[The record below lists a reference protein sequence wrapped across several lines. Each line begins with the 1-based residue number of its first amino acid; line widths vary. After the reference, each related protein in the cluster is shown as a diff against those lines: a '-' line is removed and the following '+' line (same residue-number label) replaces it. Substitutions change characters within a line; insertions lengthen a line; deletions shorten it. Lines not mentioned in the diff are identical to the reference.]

1 MNYQDYI
8 KTELLI
14 LIPVLYFIGIGL
26 KKSKLPDKWIPIL
39 LGVSAVVL
47 SAVWVIA
54 TADING
60 LQETASAIFT
70 AVTQGVLVAGASVY
84 ANQLY
89 IQAKK
94 EE

>member
-1 MNYQDYI
+1 MHYQEYI

-26 KKSKLPDKWIPIL
+26 KKSRLPDNWIPALLGMISIL
-39 LGVSAVVL
+39 LSTA
-47 SAVWVIA
+47 WVMATGEIA
-54 TADING
+54 N
-60 LQETASAIFT
+60 LQELSNALFT
-70 AVTQGVLVAGASVY
+70 AVTQGVLLAGASVY

-89 IQAKK
+89 VQAKK

>member
-14 LIPVLYFIGIGL
+14 LVPVLYFVGIGL
-26 KKSKLPDKWIPIL
+26 KKSKIPNKWIPVI
-39 LGVSAVVL
+39 LGVSAVLL
-47 SAVWVIA
+47 SAIWVIA
-54 TADING
+54 TTDITG
-60 LQETASAIFT
+60 LQEAASAIFT

>member
-14 LIPVLYFIGIGL
+14 MIPVLYFIGIGL
-26 KKSKLPDKWIPIL
+26 KKSKLPDKWIPL
-39 LGVSAVVL
+39 VLGVSAVVL

-60 LQETASAIFT
+60 LQEVASAIFT